1 MGNLLERYLQAV
13 GQYLPTKGKDD
24 TLAELRANLL
34 AEMDGRVEELGRA
47 LNEDEVAAVL
57 EKHGSPPV
65 VAARYLPQQ
74 SLIGHGALSAVP
86 VYVVEELST
95 GALGVCGSAGDHVY
109 LRRRGLE
116 LWFCDWASSFRGV
129 HVLGLDDIRIRCF

>member
-1 MGNLLERYLQAV
+1 MDLLERYLQAV

-34 AEMDGRVEELGRA
+34 AEMDGRMEELGRP
-47 LNEDEVAAVL
+47 LNEDEVGAVL

-74 SLIGHGALSAVP
+74 SLIGPALFPLYRFTSLKSFPLVLLAYAAVQATK
-86 VYVVEELST
+86 YIFGGEGWSF
-95 GALGVCGSAGDHVY
+95 GSAIGHLPFVA
-109 LRRRGLE
+109 
-116 LWFCDWASSFRGV
+116 FTFWAW
-129 HVLGLDDIRIRCF
+129 DDSGIRYF